1 MQGQSE
7 MRVEARP
14 ASDVQNEKGE
24 AEMFKS
30 KIKEMTALHLF
41 IYS

>member
-1 MQGQSE
+1 MQGNSE
-7 MRVEARP
+7 IRVEEKP
-14 ASDVQNEKGE
+14 ASYVQNEEGE
-24 AEMFKS
+24 VEMFKS